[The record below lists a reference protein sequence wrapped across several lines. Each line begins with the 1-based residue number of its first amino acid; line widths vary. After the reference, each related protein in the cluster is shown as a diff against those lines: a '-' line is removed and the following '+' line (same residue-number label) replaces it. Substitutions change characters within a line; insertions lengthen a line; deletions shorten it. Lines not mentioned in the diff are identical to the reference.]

1 MLSLMNLSFLKRLG
15 YLILFTPFFSCQIEI
30 NAIQMAPVFS
40 NHMVLQQQM
49 EVPIWGS
56 ANPDTSIE
64 IKASW
69 F

>member
-1 MLSLMNLSFLKRLG
+1 MTLSFLKRLG
-15 YLILFTPFFSCQIEI
+15 FLILFTPFFSCQIEI